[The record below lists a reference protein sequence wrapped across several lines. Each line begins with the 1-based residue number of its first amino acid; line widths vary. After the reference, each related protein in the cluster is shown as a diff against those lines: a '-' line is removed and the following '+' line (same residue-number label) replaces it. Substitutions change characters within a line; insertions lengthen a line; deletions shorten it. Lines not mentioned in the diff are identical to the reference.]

1 MKPAA
6 VRFYFDAD
14 VLGLGKLLSRLRP
27 DITYRGDP
35 GGLVHKQQRPPC
47 PIQPNDDADWIPL
60 VAARGWLI
68 VTRDSGIQQ
77 RRAEISAVRDSRARM
92 VALAGEDAAT
102 LWSQLEL
109 VMSRWAK
116 IEELLPLPGPFIYRL
131 TRKSGLSPMPL
142 DLPSPRRR
150 APRPPPAPNP
160 IPVGRAEGQ
169 LNVDGPTVAVRHGD
183 RRPPGPG

>member
-1 MKPAA
+1 VKPAA

-14 VLGLGKLLSRLRP
+14 VLGLGKLLSGLRP

-35 GGLVHKQQRPPC
+35 GAVVHKQQRAPC
-47 PIQPNDDADWIPL
+47 PIQPSDDADWIPL
-60 VAARGWLI
+60 VAAQNWLI

-77 RRAEISAVRDSRARM
+77 RRAEIAAVRDSGARM
-92 VALAGEDAAT
+92 VALAGEDATT

-109 VMSRWAK
+109 VMSKWAR

-142 DLPSPRRR
+142 ELPGPRQHGKRSSGR
-150 APRPPPAPNP
+150 SRQRP
-160 IPVGRAEGQ
+160 IERTEGQ
-169 LNVDGPTVAVRHGD
+169 LDY
-183 RRPPGPG
+183 